1 MKFILTCVLVFVV
14 IFVLGYLIDLY
25 NKWKGKRLINKMLI
39 DVKAGKVT
47 DLENENNGVVHVT
60 DKGIVLGENQDMI
73 IDYDKV
79 NYIDVYKRDLFTTD
93 LICLSFSFTENN
105 KIVSL
110 EIHEEMKGY
119 KETLNRLHEHFPNIN
134 EDWFTDVAFPA
145 FETNLTRIWTKT

>member
-47 DLENENNGVVHVT
+47 DLENENNGVVQVT

-73 IDYDKV
+73 I
-79 NYIDVYKRDLFTTD
+79 
-93 LICLSFSFTENN
+93 
-105 KIVSL
+105 L
-110 EIHEEMKGY
+110 ETQK
-119 KETLNRLHEHFPNIN
+119 NI
-134 EDWFTDVAFPA
+134 
-145 FETNLTRIWTKT
+145 